1 MWLMRRKSVRSRVS
15 FDFIESKFYYK
26 IIIIMEK
33 KTSKVIVE
41 VIKAVLYALL
51 GLLGGNVVL

>member
-1 MWLMRRKSVRSRVS
+1 MIGKNARSRVS

-26 IIIIMEK
+26 IILIMEK

-41 VIKAVLYALL
+41 ILKAILYAVL
-51 GLLGGNVVL
+51 GLLGGNAVS